1 MATHSAAAKPLLDV
15 LFQDCP
21 AFERMVATAMNDADT
36 SVTFLKT
43 VTDESLEA
51 ASGLGDAQPVKV
63 EVSFD
68 DKVTLA

>member
-15 LFQDCP
+15 LLQDRI
-21 AFERMVATAMNDADT
+21 AFERMVATAVNDADA

-51 ASGLGDAQPVKV
+51 ASGLADAQSVKV
-63 EVSFD
+63 EVSLD